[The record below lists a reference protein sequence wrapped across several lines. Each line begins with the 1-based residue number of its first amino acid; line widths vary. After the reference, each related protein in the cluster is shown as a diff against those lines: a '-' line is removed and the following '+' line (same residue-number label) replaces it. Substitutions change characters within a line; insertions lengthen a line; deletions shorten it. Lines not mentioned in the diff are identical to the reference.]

1 MAKILFPALKAQ
13 RSVPPSFFSR
23 RRKNEPDLL
32 ALPAQVRDIRAKV
45 LDIFMA
51 ESLVIINIDE
61 KSAELLIDAAR
72 HHIPTRFT
80 GPNARPLSVIPIED
94 PRSRPTLHPD
104 HGWMLPLSP
113 PVVDELLGGGL
124 KIGETE
130 LESTNIAFVVDA
142 S

>member
-1 MAKILFPALKAQ
+1 M
-13 RSVPPSFFSR
+13 PPSFFPR
-23 RRKNEPDLL
+23 RRKSEPDLL
-32 ALPAQVRDIRAKV
+32 ALPAQIRDVHADV

-61 KSAELLIDAAR
+61 KSAKLLIDAAR
-72 HHIPTRFT
+72 HQIPTRFT

-104 HGWMLPLSP
+104 HGWMMPLSP
-113 PVVDELLGGGL
+113 PVVDELIGGGL

-130 LESTNIAFVVDA
+130 LESTNIAFIVDA

>member
-1 MAKILFPALKAQ
+1 M
-13 RSVPPSFFSR
+13 PPSFFSR

-32 ALPAQVRDIRAKV
+32 ALPAQIRDIRSEV

-130 LESTNIAFVVDA
+130 LESINIAFIVDA